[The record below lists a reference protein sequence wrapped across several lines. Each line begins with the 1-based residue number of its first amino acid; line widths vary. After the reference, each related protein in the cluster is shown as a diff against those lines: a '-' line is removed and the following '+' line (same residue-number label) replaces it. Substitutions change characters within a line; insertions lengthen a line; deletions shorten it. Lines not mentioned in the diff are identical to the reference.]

1 MMNLYTYVVS
11 RLKSE
16 KGQGIVE
23 YALLLAFVVAIAGV
37 ALSTD
42 NGLGDAISNVF
53 ENTAQELNNST
64 GANQGG
70 AGTGTGN

>member
-23 YALLLAFVVAIAGV
+23 YALLLAFVVAIAGA

-42 NGLGDAISNVF
+42 NGLGQAIEGVF
-53 ENTAQELNNST
+53 SDTAQKLNGNA
-64 GANQGG
+64 GANPPAAGG
-70 AGTGTGN
+70 N

>member
-37 ALSTD
+37 AL
-42 NGLGDAISNVF
+42 NANGGLGQAISNVF
-53 ENTAQELNNST
+53 ENTTNQLNNT
-64 GANQGG
+64 GATPPAAGG
-70 AGTGTGN
+70 GE

>member
-42 NGLGDAISNVF
+42 NGLGKAIKGVF
-53 ENTAQELNNST
+53 DTTATTLEGNT
-64 GANQGG
+64 GATPPAGG
-70 AGTGTGN
+70 GN

>member
-37 ALSTD
+37 ALSSEQ
-42 NGLGDAISNVF
+42 GLGQAIQGVFDRTVTQLNSN
-53 ENTAQELNNST
+53 A
-64 GANQGG
+64 GADQG
-70 AGTGTGN
+70 GTGN

>member
-23 YALLLAFVVAIAGV
+23 YALLLAFVVAVAGA
-37 ALSTD
+37 ALSSEQ
-42 NGLGDAISNVF
+42 GLGQAIQNVF
-53 ENTAQELNNST
+53 QNTAQELNNQV

-70 AGTGTGN
+70 GAAPSN

>member
-23 YALLLAFVVAIAGV
+23 YALLLAFIVAIAGA

-42 NGLGDAISNVF
+42 NGLGKAIKGVF
-53 ENTAQELNNST
+53 DNTANTLSGNT
-64 GANQGG
+64 GANPPAGG
-70 AGTGTGN
+70 GN